1 MFGLCGVTGISFRHI
16 RMGAAT
22 RPVFARWGDWELREL
37 ASCGLRIIHRLD
49 FIGGNLR
56 GYALKSLVLPLL
68 LMVGALGQGLA
79 QVSGNRT
86 YVDSRI
92 FLSPQASRCIT
103 RRVCFASVQV
113 EGDVTGRVLVLFGS
127 VNVSGQVHR
136 SANLV
141 VWGNAVVDSQARI
154 GGDTVVLGG
163 NAVYEVDE
171 CSRGSAYVLG
181 GHLSHVTRPSG
192 EGERRHRVNVSP
204 FFFWGL
210 AVVVVLLLVSWAFGP
225 RVRQHVAVSQS
236 T

>member
-1 MFGLCGVTGISFRHI
+1 
-16 RMGAAT
+16 MGAAT

-86 YVDSRI
+86 YVGQDI
-92 FLSPQASRCIT
+92 FVAAGQQVHNATCLFC
-103 RRVCFASVQV
+103 SVQV

-136 SANLV
+136 SATV

-163 NAVYEVDE
+163 NAVYEADE
-171 CSRGSAYVLG
+171 SLSGSAYVLG

-210 AVVVVLLLVSWAFGP
+210 AVVVVLLLLSWAFGP